1 MKGVKKMVSEA
12 KLKSKSGKRN
22 VLLIP
27 FILILIVTLCYVGYS
42 FITLQIEINNK
53 NAQLQQI
60 TEQTEQIKAQNQL
73 LIRYS
78 EDDYKVEYI
87 ENIAR
92 EDLDYALPEERI
104 YYIVTIN

>member
-104 YYIVTIN
+104 YYIVPID

>member
-1 MKGVKKMVSEA
+1 MVSEA

-104 YYIVTIN
+104 YYIVPID